1 LDKPRNKPIDK
12 VSCCSPG
19 EPIEI
24 TGAATAD
31 RHSVSRMTG
40 SLKRC
45 KAVAVMR
52 RFHRGEPNNPG
63 LSIIRMIGLL
73 TGEAKKAREVS
84 KLARVKLIFPFTK
97 LRIADTC
104 IASALQAT
112 SE

>member
-1 LDKPRNKPIDK
+1 
-12 VSCCSPG
+12 
-19 EPIEI
+19 
-24 TGAATAD
+24 
-31 RHSVSRMTG
+31 
-40 SLKRC
+40 
-45 KAVAVMR
+45 
-52 RFHRGEPNNPG
+52 
-63 LSIIRMIGLL
+63 MIGLL